1 METKLMTIRDVAE
14 FMQLSEQT
22 IQRYV
27 QNREIPFHKIKK
39 VIRFRVSE
47 IEKWIDAGGGKQPDN
62 PNESR
67 ERDLFEGTEGGTD
80 GKAGG
85 PEETGE
91 GEA

>member
-47 IEKWIDAGGGKQPDN
+47 IVSTTPMTTGMYGRGCGLP
-62 PNESR
+62 SVR
-67 ERDLFEGTEGGTD
+67 VLRRHGTTVTDLLR
-80 GKAGG
+80 
-85 PEETGE
+85 PIP
-91 GEA
+91 